1 VLLIEDDRAVR
12 DTLADALELDD
23 YHVVRAENG
32 RQALQA
38 LSERRPDVIVLDLM
52 MPSMDGWEFRRLQ
65 REIHKD
71 IPVLVI
77 SATSTPRLDELRP
90 DAYLTKPF
98 DLETFLAVVRGLL
111 RHDGGEMAS

>member
-1 VLLIEDDRAVR
+1 MR

-23 YHVVRAENG
+23 YDVIKVENG

-38 LSERRPDVIVLDLM
+38 LAERRPDAIVLDLM

-65 REIHKD
+65 REIHGD

-77 SATSTPRLDELRP
+77 SAAHEPRLDEIKPNAFLK
-90 DAYLTKPF
+90 KPF
-98 DLETFLAVVRGLL
+98 DLETFLVALRDVVRG
-111 RHDGGEMAS
+111 DGDEIAS